1 MSESFDPALKNV
13 VSQLNAL
20 GPDEQDFVLSDD
32 YKQQINGKNKISRN
46 NSKDPAFLTFYQTSK
61 SNCEEIVDEELKTEK
76 IDNQQAQ
83 NIQILDNDSDKQ
95 SQNRHTRAKS
105 AEP

>member
-32 YKQQINGKNKISRN
+32 YKQ
-46 NSKDPAFLTFYQTSK
+46 
-61 SNCEEIVDEELKTEK
+61 
-76 IDNQQAQ
+76 
-83 NIQILDNDSDKQ
+83 
-95 SQNRHTRAKS
+95 
-105 AEP
+105 